1 MILEII
7 RNVLAFNLVLSDCL
21 QAHSIF
27 HQLKTP
33 YFINAYTLW
42 IFSLYTQATCTI
54 LFQTR
59 ANQLICSSV
68 FSRLSLYGTKRNADT
83 NTWNW
88 ETYLYHSFYKS
99 LHLHL
104 LPIHTRS
111 KTSRAR
117 KMAVFRASS
126 VLLLHDIPF
135 QMEITTADELVFFV
149 LPWINFV
156 LPWVKFVVPWLFV
169 LPWQLWATVDSPPF
183 PLKVMWSSKV
193 LHLPSPGVNDNWS

>member
-1 MILEII
+1 MSEKW
-7 RNVLAFNLVLSDCL
+7 AFFQVYPRLNLVLSDCL

-27 HQLKTP
+27 HLLKTP

-42 IFSLYTQATCTI
+42 IFSLFTQATC
-54 LFQTR
+54 
-59 ANQLICSSV
+59 
-68 FSRLSLYGTKRNADT
+68 
-83 NTWNW
+83 
-88 ETYLYHSFYKS
+88 TYLYHSFYKS
-99 LHLHL
+99 LHLYL

-126 VLLLHDIPF
+126 VLLLHNIPF
-135 QMEITTADELVFFV
+135 QMEITADQLVFFV

-183 PLKVMWSSKV
+183 PLKVMWSST
-193 LHLPSPGVNDNWS
+193 SPPPG